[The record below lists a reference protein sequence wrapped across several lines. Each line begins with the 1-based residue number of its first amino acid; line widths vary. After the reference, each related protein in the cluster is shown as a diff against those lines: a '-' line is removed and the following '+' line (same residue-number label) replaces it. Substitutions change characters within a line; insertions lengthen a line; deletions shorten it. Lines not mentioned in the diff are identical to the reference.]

1 MSIVPANEVNH
12 DDIIGADYYDK
23 EENEEENEEEV
34 DEDDEDG
41 KIEVKELEH
50 TELTKF

>member
-1 MSIVPANEVNH
+1 MSIVPANEIVH
-12 DDIIGADYYDK
+12 DDIIGADYFDK
-23 EENEEENEEEV
+23 EENEEEV
-34 DEDDEDG
+34 DEDDEEG